1 MKREQFM
8 NTYVDNYGFSETI
21 KKMEEMI
28 IDKSIAQ
35 HVARN
40 ANKINMMY
48 KSKELK
54 SIVDNSEL
62 ISADGQSIVWASKIL
77 GNNVTERVTGIDLFE
92 TLIYKAAMKGYRVYY
107 LGAEQ
112 EVLNRVISI
121 HKKQYPNLKIAGS
134 QHGYFDRKKS
144 IEIADKIR
152 DSQADILFV
161 AFSSPEKELWINKY
175 KCYMKVPLVVGVG
188 GSFDVVSGKISR
200 APKWMQKCGLEW
212 FYRFINEPIRLFSRY
227 IVGNIIFVCHV
238 FEEKLN
244 KKRRLDGKE
253 SSK

>member
-1 MKREQFM
+1 M
-8 NTYVDNYGFSETI
+8 NTYVDNYSFSETI
-21 KKMEEMI
+21 QKMEEMI
-28 IDKSIAQ
+28 VNKSIAQ
-35 HVARN
+35 HVAIN

-62 ISADGQSIVWASKIL
+62 ISADGQSIVWASKFL

-92 TLIYKAAMKGYRVYY
+92 TLIYKASNKGYRVYY
-107 LGAEQ
+107 LGAEP
-112 EVLNRVISI
+112 EVLSRLISI
-121 HKKQYPNLKIAGS
+121 QKKQYPKLQIAGA

-152 DSQADILFV
+152 DSHADILFV

-175 KCYMKVPLVVGVG
+175 KDYMKVPLVVGVG

-200 APKWMQKCGLEW
+200 APKWMQKLGLEW
-212 FYRFINEPIRLFSRY
+212 FYRLINEPIRLFNRY
-227 IVGNIIFVCHV
+227 IVGNTVFVFHIFK
-238 FEEKLN
+238 EKLN
-244 KKRRLDGKE
+244 TKRRLNGKE

>member
-8 NTYVDNYGFSETI
+8 NTYVDNYSFSETI

-28 IDKSIAQ
+28 VNKSIAQ
-35 HVARN
+35 HVAIN

-144 IEIADKIR
+144 IEITDRIR
-152 DSQADILFV
+152 DSHADILFV

-175 KCYMKVPLVVGVG
+175 KYYMKVPLVVGVG

-200 APKWMQKCGLEW
+200 APKWMQTWGLEW
-212 FYRFINEPIRLFSRY
+212 FYRFINEPLRLFSRY
-227 IVGNIIFVCHV
+227 IVGNTVFICHV

-244 KKRRLDGKE
+244 KKRRLSGKE